1 MSLVLDAGA
10 LIALDRNNRN
20 VWAMLRIASDDAQV
34 VQVPVAAIAQAWR
47 NSSRQVLLTRAL
59 RHCEEITL
67 DAPAARA
74 AGLLCGRSG
83 TADIIDASV
92 ALTAAGL
99 GRRRPVS
106 VLTSDPDGLRHLLA
120 ILRAD
125 VNIVEV

>member
-20 VWAMLRIASDDAQV
+20 VWAMLRIASDDAQI

-47 NSSRQVLLTRAL
+47 NSSRQVLLIRAL

-99 GRRRPVS
+99 GRRIPVS
-106 VLTSDPDGLRHLLA
+106 VLTSDPDYLHHLLA